1 MQVAFLIPNNVIV
14 RDPRTKEP
22 LPKEGKMLSL
32 LGSEGRYWRRRI
44 KGGSV
49 KVGKPSV
56 VKVTDTQT
64 KTKIRKEG

>member
-49 KVGKPSV
+49 KIGKPPI
-56 VKVTDTQT
+56 VKTIETPG
-64 KTKIRKEG
+64 KTKIRKED

>member
-1 MQVAFLIPNNVIV
+1 MQVAFLIPNDVVV

-44 KGGSV
+44 KGGAV
-49 KVGKPSV
+49 KVGKPPAIKAV
-56 VKVTDTQT
+56 GMQGKQNKRED
-64 KTKIRKEG
+64 